1 MKNVNEMSLEQK
13 LMELQQCFA
22 KAKVG
27 VDYPGSVEYEF
38 LMNCTFGESRDEKLA
53 YIGNLLNNAQ
63 LLIKRGADLGDLE
76 ARLADVLVMFPG
88 YTKELNQGL
97 GR

>member
-38 LMNCTFGESRDEKLA
+38 LMNIINESL
-53 YIGNLLNNAQ
+53 
-63 LLIKRGADLGDLE
+63 
-76 ARLADVLVMFPG
+76 F
-88 YTKELNQGL
+88 
-97 GR
+97 